1 MIDVDKSN
9 YEGKTVVN
17 LAVEKGS
24 TSLLELLLENNAS
37 VNIPDIYGL
46 LPLHIA
52 AKQGDRSL
60 VNMLLNASLN
70 T

>member
-9 YEGKTVVN
+9 YEGKTAVN

-24 TSLLELLLENNAS
+24 TSLLELLLENNAF
-37 VNIPDIYGL
+37 VNIPDIHGL